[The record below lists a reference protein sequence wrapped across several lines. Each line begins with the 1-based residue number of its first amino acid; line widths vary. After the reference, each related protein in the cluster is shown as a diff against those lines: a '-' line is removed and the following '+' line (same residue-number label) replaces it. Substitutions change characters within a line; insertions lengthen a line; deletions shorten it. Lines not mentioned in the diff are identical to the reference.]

1 MIDDKKLTHK
11 RCRCR
16 GCGEYFNTVAL
27 FDKHRRGKFG
37 VNRQCLT
44 IEEMQSKGW
53 ALNSAGFWVGN
64 RSNYVSVLGNFERS
78 QNLHT
83 NG

>member
-1 MIDDKKLTHK
+1 MIDKKLTHK

-16 GCGEYFNTVAL
+16 GCGEYFNTVSL

-44 IEEMQSKGW
+44 TEEMRSKGW
-53 ALNSAGFWVGN
+53 YLNDAGFWVGN
-64 RSNYVSVLGNFERS
+64 RPKQGSVLPDFWRS
-78 QNLHT
+78 QPTL
-83 NG
+83 